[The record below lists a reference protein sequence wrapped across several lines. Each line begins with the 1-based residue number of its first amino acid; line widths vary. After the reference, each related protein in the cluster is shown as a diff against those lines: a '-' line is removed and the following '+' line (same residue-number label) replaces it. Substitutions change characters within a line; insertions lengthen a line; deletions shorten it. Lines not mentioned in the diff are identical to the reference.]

1 MEKIKYMKN
10 EISFSIILGLRALL
24 NLKVYIDAKRRIPEF
39 SGLQGRRY
47 PGQPAPLPYIV
58 TPRRPHPPP
67 GHQHECSTIGSWR
80 QRQAKPITILVTP
93 AVADEG

>member
-1 MEKIKYMKN
+1 M
-10 EISFSIILGLRALL
+10 
-24 NLKVYIDAKRRIPEF
+24 KVYFDAKRRLPEF

-67 GHQHECSTIGSWR
+67 GHQHEASIGAR
-80 QRQAKPITILVTP
+80 RTQPINIIVTP
-93 AVADEG
+93 ADDNKQWIFQIYGLELSSLY